1 MRQPSIG
8 MVHERIDRLI
18 AELRPKCRAIE
29 ESSWLEAAVRAVLR
43 HLFIERFAVAFN
55 SNDPWG
61 PAEWATVDRTNPSP
75 ETLQAIYSDRGL
87 MMKPP
92 PEHSAASQPALV
104 LMMLHELGLEPGMK
118 VLEIGTGS
126 GWNAALIARGV
137 GRDDLV
143 HSVDIQLDLV
153 ERARE
158 HLTAAGHPGVK
169 LRAAD
174 GAAGWPEVAPFDRIV
189 ATVGCPDLP
198 PAWLDQLTDGGALL
212 VPLLLRGFGAPLL
225 HLRKDGAAFTG
236 GFRGPSGFMTLQG
249 AHHTDV
255 HDRLIIDDIPA
266 AHPVTSASLPE
277 RIKAGFLWFLFATNG
292 AFRYTVRR
300 SDDASY
306 ILHHGDSGS
315 WISFV
320 PDDARVEVRGRSRAF
335 DDLRAAQEEW
345 ISHGRPSLKSFEVD
359 MASADEPP
367 QGGWLDARRSLTLR
381 YRLRPSPR
389 R

>member
-1 MRQPSIG
+1 
-8 MVHERIDRLI
+8 MVDEHVERLI
-18 AELRPKCRAIE
+18 AELRSKCPPIV
-29 ESSWLEAAVRAVLR
+29 ESPWLESAVRAVPR
-43 HLFIERFAVAFN
+43 HLFIERYAAAFN
-55 SNDPWG
+55 ANDPWG
-61 PAEWATVDRTNPSP
+61 PAEWVAVDRLNPSP
-75 ETLQAIYSDRGL
+75 EALQAIYSDRGL

-104 LMMLHELGLEPGMK
+104 LMMLHELGLEPGMR

-143 HSVDIQLDLV
+143 HSVDIQHDLV

-249 AHHTDV
+249 AHHTDT
-255 HDRLIIDDIPA
+255 HDQIILDDIPKA
-266 AHPVTSASLPE
+266 LPVTSASLPE
-277 RIKAGFLWFLFATNG
+277 SINAGFLWFLFATSD
-292 AFRYTVRR
+292 AFRYAVRR
-300 SDDASY
+300 GEEIPH
-306 ILHHGDSGS
+306 ILHHVDTAS
-315 WISFV
+315 WITFM
-320 PDDARVEVRGRSRAF
+320 PDDPSVRIVGESRAF
-335 DDLRAAQEEW
+335 GELRAAQEEW
-345 ISHGRPSLKSFEVD
+345 MEYGRPSLKSFEVD
-359 MASADEPP
+359 VVSADEPP
-367 QGGWLDARRSLTLR
+367 AGGWLDTRRSLTLR
-381 YRLRPSPR
+381 YRLQTRPQG
-389 R
+389 

>member
-1 MRQPSIG
+1 MDEHI
-8 MVHERIDRLI
+8 ERLI
-18 AELRPKCRAIE
+18 AELRPNCTALEK
-29 ESSWLEAAVRAVLR
+29 SPWLESAVRAVPR

-55 SNDPWG
+55 ANDPWG

-75 ETLQAIYSDRGL
+75 EALDAIYSDRGL
-87 MMKPP
+87 MMRPP

-104 LMMLHELGLEPGMK
+104 LTMLHELGLEPGMR

-143 HSVDIQLDLV
+143 HSVDIQQDLV

-158 HLTAAGHPGVK
+158 HLTAAGHPGVE

-174 GAAGWPEVAPFDRIV
+174 GAARWPEAAPFDRIV

-249 AHHTDV
+249 AHHTDT
-255 HDRLIIDDIPA
+255 HDQIIIDDVPNA
-266 AHPVTSASLPE
+266 LPVTSASLPE
-277 RIKAGFLWFLFATNG
+277 PINSGFLWFLCATSD
-292 AFRYTVRR
+292 AFRYAVRR
-300 SDDASY
+300 GEEIPH
-306 ILHHGDSGS
+306 ILHHVDTAS
-315 WISFV
+315 WITFM
-320 PDDARVEVRGRSRAF
+320 PDDPSVQVVGESRALY
-335 DDLRAAQEEW
+335 DLRTTQEEW
-345 ISHGRPSLKSFEVD
+345 IEHGRPSLKSFGVEVV
-359 MASADEPP
+359 SADEAPA
-367 QGGWLDARRSLTLR
+367 GGWLDTRRSLTLR
-381 YRLRPSPR
+381 YRLDDR
-389 R
+389 